1 MPRDVRNDELL
12 LSNSWMVFSRALF
25 SSSILRIFASRASP
39 CLLSSS
45 LSCAAW
51 WKTHSSDT
59 KCCRA
64 LQEQM
69 WPRSASVDSAW
80 NMMVH
85 SETSYLCDVVSLGFL
100 LFPLRSCHRKHQDLK
115 AFLHRV
121 DLGQFLVQFST
132 ETESIAEIN
141 ESIPVKLP

>member
-1 MPRDVRNDELL
+1 
-12 LSNSWMVFSRALF
+12 
-25 SSSILRIFASRASP
+25 
-39 CLLSSS
+39 
-45 LSCAAW
+45 
-51 WKTHSSDT
+51 
-59 KCCRA
+59 
-64 LQEQM
+64 
-69 WPRSASVDSAW
+69 
-80 NMMVH
+80 MVH